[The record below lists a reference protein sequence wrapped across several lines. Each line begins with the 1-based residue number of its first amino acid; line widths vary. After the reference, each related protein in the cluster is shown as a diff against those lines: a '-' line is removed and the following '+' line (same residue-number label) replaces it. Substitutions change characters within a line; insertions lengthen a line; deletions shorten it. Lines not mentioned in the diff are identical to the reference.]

1 MTKIIT
7 NIANESASFEKE
19 EMRPLADLVAKSIPL
34 VRNFYDLILK
44 SEIIARVARSTLT
57 LLTIFFLFSDRVRSW
72 VRLR

>member
-44 SEIIARVARSTLT
+44 SEIFVRNAHPSIA
-57 LLTIFFLFSDRVRSW
+57 LLTTFLIGS
-72 VRLR
+72 